1 MKITF
6 LGHSTILAHIGG
18 KNILFDPFITPNE
31 LASQIDVNELKVDYI
46 LVSHGHE
53 DHVADV
59 ESIAKRTGAIIVS
72 NFEVTTWFE
81 KRGCQNVHPMN
92 IGGQWQ
98 FDFGNV
104 RYVNAIH
111 SSTMPDGASGGMPGG
126 FVISSEDGNFYF
138 AGDTALTYDMK
149 LIPRYAKIDFA
160 VLPIG
165 DNFTMGFEDAVV
177 AAQWVNTAKVLAVHF
192 DTFGFIKVDHEA
204 VKTVFNK
211 EQIELILPE
220 IGSTYNL

>member
-31 LASQIDVNELKVDYI
+31 LANQIDVNELKVDYI

-72 NFEVTTWFE
+72 NFEITTWFE

>member
-18 KNILFDPFITPNE
+18 KNILFNPFITPNE

-72 NFEVTTWFE
+72 NFEITTWFE

>member
-72 NFEVTTWFE
+72 NFEITTWFE

>member
-126 FVISSEDGNFYF
+126 FVISSEEGNFYF

>member
-126 FVISSEDGNFYF
+126 FVISSEEGNFYF

-204 VKTVFNK
+204 VKTLFNK